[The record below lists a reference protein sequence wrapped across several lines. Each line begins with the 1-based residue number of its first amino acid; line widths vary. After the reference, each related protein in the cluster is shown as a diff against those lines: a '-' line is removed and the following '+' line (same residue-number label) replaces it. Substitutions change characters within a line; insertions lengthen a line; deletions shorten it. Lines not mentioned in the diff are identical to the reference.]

1 MKEPNA
7 ILCSDFHL
15 REDTPIC
22 RTDDFW
28 ETQWRKVNFVRD
40 LQKQYNCPV
49 LHAGDLFH
57 RWKPSPY
64 LLSATMEHLP
74 DSFCTIYGQHD
85 LPQHNLDLSYKSGI
99 QTLKEAGKVD
109 VLLAFHWGMKPDPN
123 EVFPGIEINGKCIAV
138 WHNFTYMG
146 KEPFPGAK
154 GRAHVLLEKY
164 KQFDLIVTGD
174 NHQSF
179 HVRGLNGNL
188 LVNPGCLTRQR
199 ANEEMPK
206 VYLWYAETN
215 TVEAI
220 EVPAERGVVT
230 REHIEKVE
238 ERDERIEAFI
248 SRLEMEWGKALSFEE
263 NIKNFFE
270 TNRVRKEVKSIIHK
284 AMEND

>member
-22 RTDDFW
+22 RADNFW
-28 ETQWRKVNFVRD
+28 ETQWRKVDFVSD

-74 DSFCTIYGQHD
+74 NKFYTIYGQHD
-85 LPQHNLDLSYKSGI
+85 LPQHNLELKYKSGI
-99 QTLKEAGKVD
+99 YVLEKAGKLETMD
-109 VLLAFHWGMKPDPN
+109 YCSWGQKPKDISSILCGTK
-123 EVFPGIEINGKCIAV
+123 EQKILV

-154 GRAHVLLEKY
+154 GRAHVLLEKH

-179 HVRGLNGNL
+179 HVLGLNGNL

-220 EVPAERGVVT
+220 EVPAKRGVVT

-248 SRLEMEWGKALSFEE
+248 SRLEMEWDKALSFEE
-263 NIKNFFE
+263 NMKNFFE